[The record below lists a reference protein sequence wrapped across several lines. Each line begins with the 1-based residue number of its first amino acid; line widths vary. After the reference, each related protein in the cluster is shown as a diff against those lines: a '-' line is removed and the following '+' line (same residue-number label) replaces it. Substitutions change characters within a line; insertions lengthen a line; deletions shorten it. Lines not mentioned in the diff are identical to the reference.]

1 LAGALVRPAFAQ
13 EALSDE
19 PPAAEIT
26 PDDPTVSDDPALPR
40 FAIQVEASSALP
52 ALLLDAAQ
60 RSNVSATDV
69 RTSARRTS
77 AQMVRP
83 PEVGRTPTALMD
95 FAGLDTATLVH
106 PDRLAEQVS
115 QARASVE
122 ETAQRAEQA
131 RQTALLLERRLRR
144 QAARA
149 PSAPSDGSSASALAS
164 VSAAIAR
171 VAAAITMS
179 DPSAPGHASDT
190 ESAAHTPVLQHH
202 DTVASLWAEVG
213 AAERAHAAATHRL
226 AVLEELAEA
235 QSEAHAALAER
246 FLDTT
251 SITDEIAEERERL
264 TTETR
269 RTTQLEEDAQRA
281 RDEAARARAEA
292 TTELER
298 EAATEAERLSEELTV
313 IALERRREEN
323 EQSNV
328 TDAKEAFLVQRQEF
342 GERLRALRQPDVSIE
357 QREELADRFFLT
369 VQSLRRQDRTDALAD
384 REELRAQRDT
394 IERLERAARAAR
406 SALELLESS
415 DDPALTPSLR
425 SALLGAR
432 RGAIAVADA
441 RLELQRWRYDLLQ
454 RRWALAR
461 QKVLYYA
468 QLSDQLIPLLSRDQ
482 RRAVFEWT
490 SENLREERYNLRDR
504 FVGLQVLTRDR
515 IERTGEFVDSLLSLE
530 GIASIFRVTGASF
543 LGIALLVAIT
553 RFRVPLLERLVAW
566 LQSFRA
572 VRRRQRV
579 LLKSAELLRDLAR
592 PVTVWFAITLVRKQF
607 SADIPELELLKSLVQ
622 TIVLYVI
629 VMRAAT
635 TLLVPRIERG
645 KLGTDSAE
653 LGTFGIDVFDIAPD
667 TATLIVRTLRV
678 WLVYTIGTS
687 FALALLSF
695 LLGEGLTT
703 FGLGRVVFFGQFA
716 LIYAIVWWWRAVIV
730 ENTLA
735 ITRQSDTELGD
746 RLRRHQERP
755 WVVLLLAFL
764 ALYVVGAR
772 AWELTRRH
780 ATELR
785 TVRQV
790 RNFLF
795 RKKVERSQQ
804 EASSQHRGP
813 ASERAFP
820 PEYLAAFDG
829 STPVDDD
836 IYVARLP
843 QRQRILDLFERWL
856 QGGPSGTVITAEWG
870 MGKSTFLDRV
880 VANLPTDVPRH
891 AIRPSHRV
899 TTVEEVLALAAEALG
914 VEEVLDEATVVHAL
928 MSGPRQVIVIED
940 CERLFLRRIRGF
952 DGLDVFLRIISATN
966 RNVFWLL
973 TFDAYAWEFV
983 HRVRNRRHHFQ
994 LVLPLPPLTDRET
1007 RELIEKRAARTDIV
1021 ADFSRLLDVDDRE
1034 NDAPGTRTAI
1044 VQTEDGFYRLLTELA
1059 AGNPRVMLH
1068 YWLASVVP
1076 SDTRRVWVRLCERPA
1091 PTCIDSLSTSQL
1103 FALTALAQHQSLTA
1117 EEIAE
1122 TIAIE
1127 VEAVRLD
1134 LEQLSEGGLIR
1145 MNAAGAARLSTHY
1158 LRAVLTGLRNKNMLY
1173 QRRPGA

>member
-1 LAGALVRPAFAQ
+1 VR
-13 EALSDE
+13 
-19 PPAAEIT
+19 
-26 PDDPTVSDDPALPR
+26 
-40 FAIQVEASSALP
+40 
-52 ALLLDAAQ
+52 
-60 RSNVSATDV
+60 N
-69 RTSARRTS
+69 
-77 AQMVRP
+77 
-83 PEVGRTPTALMD
+83 
-95 FAGLDTATLVH
+95 
-106 PDRLAEQVS
+106 
-115 QARASVE
+115 
-122 ETAQRAEQA
+122 AEQA
-131 RQTALLLERRLRR
+131 L
-144 QAARA
+144 
-149 PSAPSDGSSASALAS
+149 
-164 VSAAIAR
+164 
-171 VAAAITMS
+171 
-179 DPSAPGHASDT
+179 
-190 ESAAHTPVLQHH
+190 
-202 DTVASLWAEVG
+202 
-213 AAERAHAAATHRL
+213 AHAARRL

-235 QSEAHAALAER
+235 QREAHATLAER
-246 FLDTT
+246 FLDPTG
-251 SITDEIAEERERL
+251 ITDEIAEERERL
-264 TTETR
+264 TTETL

-298 EAATEAERLSEELTV
+298 EAASEAERLSEELTT
-313 IALERRREEN
+313 IALERRQEEN
-323 EQSNV
+323 QQSLL
-328 TDAKEAFLVQRQEF
+328 TDAKEAFLTQRQEF
-342 GERLRALRQPDVSIE
+342 NERLRALRQPDVSAQ
-357 QREELADRFFLT
+357 QREELADRFFQT
-369 VQSLRRQDRTDALAD
+369 VRSLRQQDRTDALAD

-394 IERLERAARAAR
+394 IARLERAARAAR

-425 SALLGAR
+425 TALLSAR

-441 RLELQRWRYDLLQ
+441 RLELQQWRYDLLQ

-468 QLSDQLIPLLSRDQ
+468 QLSDHLVPLLSREQ
-482 RRAVFEWT
+482 RRAVFRWT
-490 SENLREERYNLRDR
+490 SDNLREERYNLRDR

-515 IERTGEFVDSLLSLE
+515 LERTGELVDSLLSFE
-530 GIASIFRVTGASF
+530 GIAGIFRVTGAS
-543 LGIALLVAIT
+543 LVGIALLIAIT

-566 LQSFRA
+566 LQGLRA

-579 LLKSAELLRDLAR
+579 MLKSAELLRDLAR
-592 PVTVWFAITLVRKQF
+592 PATVWFAITLVRRQF
-607 SADIPELELLKSLVQ
+607 GADVPELELVKSLIQ

-635 TLLVPRIERG
+635 TLLLPRTERG
-645 KLGTDSAE
+645 QHGTDSAE
-653 LGTFGIDVFDIAPD
+653 LATFGIDVFDIAPE
-667 TATLIVRTLRV
+667 TARLVVRTLRV

-687 FALALLSF
+687 FALALLLF

-703 FGLGRVVFFGQFA
+703 FGVGRVFFFGQFA
-716 LIYAIVWWWRAVIV
+716 LVYAIVWWWRGVIV
-730 ENTLA
+730 ENTLS
-735 ITRQSDTELGD
+735 ITKQTDTDLGN
-746 RLRRHQERP
+746 RLRQQQERP
-755 WVVLLLAFL
+755 WVVLLLVFL
-764 ALYVVGAR
+764 ALYVIGAR
-772 AWELTRRH
+772 AWDVTQRN
-780 ATELR
+780 AAELR
-785 TVRQV
+785 TVRQL

-804 EASSQHRGP
+804 DASVQSRGTS
-813 ASERAFP
+813 SERVLP

-829 STPVDDD
+829 TTPVDDD

-843 QRQRILDLFERWL
+843 QRQRILDLYERWL

-880 VANLPTDVPRH
+880 LASLPSDAPRH
-891 AIRPSHRV
+891 VIRPSHRV
-899 TTVEEVLALAAEALG
+899 TTVDEVLALATAALG
-914 VEEVLDEATVVHAL
+914 VDEALDEANVVRAL
-928 MSGPRQVIVIED
+928 MAGPRQVIVIED

-973 TFDAYAWEFV
+973 TFDGYAWEFV

-994 LVLPLPPLTDRET
+994 IVLALPPLTDAET

-1021 ADFSRLLDVDDRE
+1021 ADFSRLLDVDDHE

-1044 VQTEDGFYRLLTELA
+1044 VQTEEGFYRLLTELA
-1059 AGNPRVMLH
+1059 AGNPRVLLH

-1076 SDTRRVWVRLCERPA
+1076 SDTQRVWVWLCERPT
-1091 PTCIDSLSTSQL
+1091 PTCIDPLTTSQL

-1134 LEQLSEGGLIR
+1134 LEQLSEAGLIR
-1145 MNAAGAARLSTHY
+1145 MDDAGNARISTHY